1 MLHVPWQ
8 SNISGSYP
16 DGEMLYSGNFEGNTS
31 GLIQVMP
38 VGMQLPTYDMQ
49 LVVQRWRI
57 ICRWVILPR
66 YGVRVLFQTEIL
78 PPSHP
83 FKVLFSV

>member
-1 MLHVPWQ
+1 MYPGRATFPGLD
-8 SNISGSYP
+8 P
-16 DGEMLYSGNFEGNTS
+16 DGEMLYFGSFEGNTS